1 MNSASACSCN
11 PRDQFN
17 IDRSHDQICKRFR
30 HRTVKDFETVEQ
42 KTRKTFQE
50 NCTSSFLRHLLTL
63 RSLKGG
69 EGSSDI
75 CFFKFDYSTNLSY
88 FTGNCFKIAGFVQ
101 GSASGGSNVFLK

>member
-88 FTGNCFKIAGFVQ
+88 FTRSVSKLQVSFKGPPQAGKMHF
-101 GSASGGSNVFLK
+101 